1 MVPCLSQ
8 TIFLCWETRHGARVG
23 SFFSKKKG
31 GGKCILSIGR
41 YGGGCGRGRT
51 KADATPWKRAHLRG
65 ADKGD
70 NAPIRPAEVLFFFRW
85 GIQRAAPTP
94 FSAFSVGRSAGP
106 PRRRPT
112 QRRTE
117 RTKKTKKG
125 PFSGLPFCP
134 SKKKIKRVWRVN
146 THDRAVAPK
155 DNRRSLR
162 ANTIGRTMSAPDRGN
177 LFFFL
182 SFRWVCTA
190 LCSAALHSPMFLFF
204 LPPIWCGL
212 SSLGEDKRG
221 AAAVWGFVASVI
233 VVVVVVVMR

>member
-1 MVPCLSQ
+1 MHTVDRALWWRVWPGTHQSRRHTVEKGASTRSRQGRQRADSPSRGPFLFSLGDPTRSAHPFQRILCRP
-8 TIFLCWETRHGARVG
+8 LCWAAPQAPNAEENRTNQ
-23 SFFSKKKG
+23 KNKKG
-31 GGKCILSIGR
+31 AFQWPALLS
-41 YGGGCGRGRT
+41 
-51 KADATPWKRAHLRG
+51 L
-65 ADKGD
+65 
-70 NAPIRPAEVLFFFRW
+70 E
-85 GIQRAAPTP
+85 
-94 FSAFSVGRSAGP
+94 
-106 PRRRPT
+106 
-112 QRRTE
+112 
-117 RTKKTKKG
+117 
-125 PFSGLPFCP
+125 
-134 SKKKIKRVWRVN
+134 KKIKRVWRVN